1 MARTGKKSSV
11 RVASSNLT
19 ALPARGHR
27 VGWIVGMCES
37 GWLVQSAPDAT
48 PRQARTTMT
57 LDRAAMHD
65 AASSRR
71 EALIVFENE
80 SPDLPIVIGLL
91 SPPPREQALAVPSA
105 EPAETCDVLADRQRM
120 TLEAR
125 DQARRCDCGRA
136 PGVHSLGDEIVLR
149 CGESSITLRRNGQ
162 VIIRGTYVETR
173 SAGVNRIKGGSV
185 RIN

>member
-27 VGWIVGMCES
+27 VGWIVGICES
-37 GWLVQSAPDAT
+37 GWLVQSAPDAA
-48 PRQARTTMT
+48 PLPARTTMT
-57 LDRAAMHD
+57 LDRAAMHE
-65 AASSRR
+65 AATSRR

-80 SPDLPIVIGLL
+80 SPDLPIVIGLI
-91 SPPPREQALAVPSA
+91 SPPPRER
-105 EPAETCDVLADRQRM
+105 ERAETLDVRVDRQRM
-120 TLEAR
+120 TLDA
-125 DQARRCDCGRA
+125 
-136 PGVHSLGDEIVLR
+136 HDEIVLR

-162 VIIRGTYVETR
+162 VIIRGTYIETR